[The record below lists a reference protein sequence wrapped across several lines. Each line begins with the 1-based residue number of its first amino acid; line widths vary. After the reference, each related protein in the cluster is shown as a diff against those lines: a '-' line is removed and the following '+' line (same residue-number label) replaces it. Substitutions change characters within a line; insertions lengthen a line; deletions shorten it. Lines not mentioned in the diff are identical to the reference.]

1 MKDFTWGFVPGAFWG
16 LVVGAAVGTFIGL
29 MVTDSLGTEFETGR
43 AERRSLEQQ
52 CIDGKDGAC
61 RVLEAR
67 R

>member
-16 LVVGAAVGTFIGL
+16 FAVGAVVGTFIGF
-29 MVTDSLGTEFETGR
+29 MVTDGLGTEIETGR

-52 CIDGKDGAC
+52 CIDGNDGAC

-67 R
+67 P